1 MESIGELKKIKL
13 FLAISAVATLLL
25 GFLNHFIYE
34 WSGGNGVAGLLLP
47 PTKVFGNISSL
58 RFCQCLLYSQSGDFF
73 SAERSTTMPA
83 RRFWHAC
90 HDFLYYKRL
99 SLLHFFARR
108 AILPID
114 ITIFTVAIA
123 LGYATAYTMFFK
135 RHIKWLNIL
144 SCVGIVALY
153 AAFFTLT
160 YHAPKFFLF
169 EEMFVTYTPMLRSYH
184 RGEKYL

>member
-34 WSGGNGVAGLLLP
+34 WSGGNGVAGLLFATNESIWEHIKLALLP
-47 PTKVFGNISSL
+47 MLIIFTVGGFFLGRKVNNYASAAFFGMLVMIFFIIS
-58 RFCQCLLYSQSGDFF
+58 
-73 SAERSTTMPA
+73 A
-83 RRFWHAC
+83 
-90 HDFLYYKRL
+90 FLSYT
-99 SLLHFFARR
+99 FFARR

-169 EEMFVTYTPMLRSYH
+169 EEMFVTYTP
-184 RGEKYL
+184 KY